1 MAILSDKDIAVLLM
15 DKTLKISPLE
25 VGQIQPASVDL
36 RLGSM
41 LKVPTEGQMIDLDPS
56 AEKVKLKV
64 QEISLDDGPFLLK
77 PGQCV
82 RGATLEEL
90 EIPDFCNAKIF
101 NKNSLALH
109 GLTVTGTCYINPGY
123 KGHMSL
129 FIKNEGPY
137 EIKLHKGVQICQLEV
152 CTLQNKAHSPYS
164 ERYSEAR
171 IREMAEFMKR
181 EFVET
186 RPRGAL
192 SRYLEESIKNIS
204 K

>member
-25 VGQIQPASVDL
+25 VSQIQPASVDL
-36 RLGSM
+36 RLGGT
-41 LKVPTEGQMIDLDPS
+41 LQVPEAGQTVDLDPA
-56 AEKVKLKV
+56 AEKPKVTLKTV
-64 QEISLDDGPFLLK
+64 SLDNGPFVLK
-77 PGQCV
+77 PGECV

-90 EIPDFCNAKIF
+90 EIPDFCNAKIY

-123 KGHMSL
+123 KGCMPL
-129 FIKNEGPY
+129 FIKNEGPC

-152 CTLQNKAHSPYS
+152 CALQNKAHSPYS

-181 EFVET
+181 EFVDA

-192 SRYLEESIKNIS
+192 SRYLEESIKNLS